1 LIELKEGGKMGESMW
16 SPRYETM
23 EREEMRQLQL
33 ERLQASLQYLFRRVP
48 FYKERLVEHN
58 VGPGDLNELEDLS
71 LFPFTTKEM
80 LLQGFPYSFFA
91 VPMRAIARIHTSS
104 GTTGRPIVVGYTK
117 RDLKNWGDL
126 MARLMVAAGVGEQ
139 DVVQISF
146 NYGLFTGGFGFHH
159 GAEQIGATI
168 IPASAMSLTRQISTM
183 QNFRATALVSLPSH
197 ALRIAHHLEEADIDP
212 HTLSL
217 RIGLFGAEPWSES
230 TRQQIEEKLLIK
242 ATDNYGLA
250 EMGGPGVSFECSCC
264 CGLHIN
270 EDHFYPEVVNPETGE
285 VLPEGEEG
293 ELVLTTLT
301 KEAIPLLRY
310 RTGDITALNY
320 EPCPCGRTLVRMAR
334 VKGRVDDM
342 FILHGVNIF
351 PNQVEEILLS
361 HPEVGPNYRIELYR
375 EKGRDLCKVEVEAH
389 LASREEME
397 RVEDL
402 LGGKIQD
409 TIGVE
414 MEVNLLP
421 PGSIEP
427 QGGKQKV
434 VVDKRKI

>member
-1 LIELKEGGKMGESMW
+1 MGESMW

-23 EREEMRQLQL
+23 DRGEMRQLQL
-33 ERLQASLQYLFRRVP
+33 ERLQSSLQYLFRRVP
-48 FYKERLVEHN
+48 FYKERLVKHN
-58 VGPGDLNELEDLS
+58 VGPGDLNELEDLR
-71 LFPFTTKEM
+71 LFPFTTKQM
-80 LLQGFPYSFFA
+80 LLEGFPYSFFA

-104 GTTGRPIVVGYTK
+104 GTTGKPIVVGYTK

-126 MARLMVAAGVGEQ
+126 MARIMVAAGVGEQ

-168 IPASAMSLTRQISTM
+168 IPASAMSLTRQVSTM
-183 QNFRATALVSLPSH
+183 RNFRATALVSLPSH
-197 ALRIAHHLEEADIDP
+197 ALRIAHHVEEAGIDP
-212 HTLSL
+212 NELSL

-230 TRQQIEEKLLIK
+230 TRQQIEERLMIK

-250 EMGGPGVSFECSCC
+250 EMGGPGVSFECSCS
-264 CGLHIN
+264 CGLHVN

-285 VLPEGEEG
+285 VLGEGEEG

-310 RTGDITALNY
+310 RTGDITTLTF
-320 EPCPCGRTLVRMAR
+320 EPCPCGRSLVRMAR

-351 PNQVEEILLS
+351 PNQVEGILLS
-361 HPEVGPNYRIELYR
+361 HPQVGPNYRIELYR
-375 EKGRDLCKVEVEAH
+375 EKGRDLCKVEVETH
-389 LASREEME
+389 LSSREEIEGVERSLKEKIME
-397 RVEDL
+397 
-402 LGGKIQD
+402 
-409 TIGVE
+409 TIGVD
-414 MEVNLLP
+414 MEVRLLP
-421 PGSIEP
+421 TGSIEAP
-427 QGGKQKV
+427 RGKQKV
-434 VVDKRKI
+434 VVDKRNL

>member
-1 LIELKEGGKMGESMW
+1 MGESMW

-23 EREEMRQLQL
+23 ERGEMRQLQL
-33 ERLQASLQYLFRRVP
+33 ERLQSSLQYLFRRVP
-48 FYKERLVEHN
+48 FYKERLVKHN
-58 VGPGDLNELEDLS
+58 VGPGDLNELEDLR
-71 LFPFTTKEM
+71 LFPFTTKQM
-80 LLQGFPYSFFA
+80 LLEGFPYSFFA

-104 GTTGRPIVVGYTK
+104 GTTGKPIVVGYTK

-126 MARLMVAAGVGEQ
+126 MARIMVAAGVGEQ

-168 IPASAMSLTRQISTM
+168 IPASAMSLTRQVSTM
-183 QNFRATALVSLPSH
+183 RNFRATALVSLPSH
-197 ALRIAHHLEEADIDP
+197 ALRIAHHVEEAGIDP
-212 HTLSL
+212 NELYL

-230 TRQQIEEKLLIK
+230 TRQQIEERLMIK

-250 EMGGPGVSFECSCC
+250 EMGGPGVSFECSCS
-264 CGLHIN
+264 CGLHVN

-285 VLPEGEEG
+285 VLGEGEEG

-310 RTGDITALNY
+310 RTGDITTLTF
-320 EPCPCGRTLVRMAR
+320 EPCSCGRSLVRMAR

-351 PNQVEEILLS
+351 PNQVEGILLS
-361 HPEVGPNYRIELYR
+361 HPQVGPNYRIELYR
-375 EKGRDLCKVEVEAH
+375 EKGRDLCKVEVETH
-389 LASREEME
+389 LSSREEIEGVERSLKEKIME
-397 RVEDL
+397 
-402 LGGKIQD
+402 
-409 TIGVE
+409 TIGVD
-414 MEVNLLP
+414 MEVRLLP
-421 PGSIEP
+421 TGSIEAP
-427 QGGKQKV
+427 RGKQKV
-434 VVDKRKI
+434 VVDKRNL

>member
-1 LIELKEGGKMGESMW
+1 MGESMW

-23 EREEMRQLQL
+23 ERDEMRQLQL
-33 ERLQASLQYLFRRVP
+33 ERLQSSLQYLFRRVP
-48 FYKERLVEHN
+48 FYKEMLIEHN
-58 VGPGDLNELEDLS
+58 VGPGDLNELEDLR

-126 MARLMVAAGVGEQ
+126 MARLMVAAGVTEQ

-168 IPASAMSLTRQISTM
+168 IPASAQSLTRQISTM
-183 QNFRATALVSLPSH
+183 QNFRATALISLPSH
-197 ALRIAHHLEEADIDP
+197 ALRIAHHMEETGISP

-250 EMGGPGVSFECSCC
+250 EMGGPGVSFECPCC

-270 EDHFYPEVVNPETGE
+270 EDHFYPEVVDPETGE
-285 VLPEGEEG
+285 VLPEGSEG

-310 RTGDITALNY
+310 RTGDITSLSY
-320 EPCPCGRTLVRMAR
+320 QPCQCGRTLVRMAR

-342 FILHGVNIF
+342 FILHGINIF

-361 HPEVGPNYRIELYR
+361 LPQVGPNYRIELYR
-375 EKGRDLCKVEVEAH
+375 ERGRDHCKVQVETH
-389 LASREEME
+389 LSSQEEIE
-397 RVEDL
+397 RTEEIL
-402 LGGKIQD
+402 SARIQE

-414 MEVNLLP
+414 MEVTLVP
-421 PGSIEP
+421 AGSIEVAK
-427 QGGKQKV
+427 GKQKV
-434 VVDKRKI
+434 VVDQRNI

>member
-1 LIELKEGGKMGESMW
+1 MGESMW

-23 EREEMRQLQL
+23 EREEMEQLQF
-33 ERLQASLQYLFRRVP
+33 ERLQSSLQYLFRRVP
-48 FYKERLVEHN
+48 FYKEILLEHN
-58 VGPGDLNELEDLS
+58 VGPGDLTSLEDLR

-91 VPMRAIARIHTSS
+91 VPMRAISRIHTSS

-117 RDLKNWGDL
+117 RDLKNWGDM
-126 MARLMVAAGVGEQ
+126 MARIMVAAGVKEQ

-197 ALRIAHHLEEADIDP
+197 ALRIGHHLEESGMAP
-212 HTLSL
+212 QSLHL

-230 TRQQIEEKLLIK
+230 TRQQIEDRLQIK
-242 ATDNYGLA
+242 ATDNYGIA
-250 EMGGPGVSFECSCC
+250 EMGGPGVSFECSCR

-270 EDHFYPEVVNPETGE
+270 EDHFYPEVINPETGE
-285 VLPEGEEG
+285 VLPDGEEG

-310 RTGDITALNY
+310 RTGDLTSLNHQT
-320 EPCPCGRTLVRMAR
+320 CPCGRTLVRMAR

-342 FILHGVNIF
+342 FILHGVNIL
-351 PNQVEEILLS
+351 PNQVEDILLS
-361 HPEVGPNYRIELYR
+361 VPQVGPNYRIELYR
-375 EKGRDLCKVEVEAH
+375 ERGMDLCRVEVETH
-389 LASREEME
+389 EIDREAIQGLESTLF
-397 RVEDL
+397 R
-402 LGGKIQD
+402 KIRD
-409 TIGVE
+409 SLGVE
-414 MEVNLLP
+414 MEVRLVP
-421 PGSIEP
+421 TGSIAASK
-427 QGGKQKV
+427 GKQKV
-434 VVDKRKI
+434 VEDKRSL

>member
-1 LIELKEGGKMGESMW
+1 MESMW

-23 EREEMRQLQL
+23 ERNEMRQLQL

-48 FYKERLVEHN
+48 FYKDRLIEHN
-58 VGPGDLNELEDLS
+58 MGPGDLNELEDLR

-80 LLQGFPYSFFA
+80 LLEGFPYSFFA

-104 GTTGRPIVVGYTK
+104 GTTGKPIVVGYTK

-126 MARLMVAAGVGEQ
+126 MARIMVASGVGEQ

-197 ALRIAHHLEEADIDP
+197 ALRIAHHLEETGTDP
-212 HTLSL
+212 RSLSL

-250 EMGGPGVSFECSCC
+250 EMGGPGVSFECHHC

-270 EDHFYPEVVNPETGE
+270 EDHFYPEVVDPETGE
-285 VLPEGEEG
+285 VLTEGEEG

-310 RTGDITALNY
+310 RTGDITSLNY

-351 PNQVEEILLS
+351 PNQVEEIVLS
-361 HPEVGPNYRIELYR
+361 DPQVGPNYLIELYR
-375 EKGRDLCKVEVEAH
+375 ERGRDFCTVKVETH
-389 LASREEME
+389 LQEKEEINRLQE
-397 RVEDL
+397 KLSHR
-402 LGGKIQD
+402 IQE

-414 MEVNLLP
+414 MSVLLVES
-421 PGSIEP
+421 GSIAASK
-427 QGGKQKV
+427 GKQKV
-434 VVDKRKI
+434 VEDRRSI